1 MPRASGGLLGGHRLY
16 RSIYYNVS
24 PPGITYPE
32 NPFGQPLPS
41 MPGQVWSD
49 YMRRQTELWPRYAQR
64 LTGPIGAPTAGQTI
78 TPHYQLPTG
87 TQTEEWIRR
96 RLEALQ
102 GGRAD
107 SATDEVTMWRDWYRT
122 MVIGA
127 LGLEPGLTPLDPL
140 SQLREQ
146 LAGAA
151 QSSVGVPHVNPG
163 ALVRASLAAR
173 LPLTQQA
180 EASMGMPGAYAGI
193 RALAQRAREALAGRA
208 EAIYAPAAWE
218 QEQRFRQEITP
229 QLQALVRAQ
238 LEARRIAAGMGI
250 G

>member
-1 MPRASGGLLGGHRLY
+1 MPYDPRFRPRPYYMEPEWLEGTYIGAPRRGAWAQHWREVMQNQRA
-16 RSIYYNVS
+16 I
-24 PPGITYPE
+24 
-32 NPFGQPLPS
+32 
-41 MPGQVWSD
+41 
-49 YMRRQTELWPRYAQR
+49 WPHFAQR
-64 LTGPIGAPTAGQTI
+64 LTGPVAAPVAGQTI
-78 TPHYQLPTG
+78 TPQYRLPTG

-107 SATDEVTMWRDWYRT
+107 SATDEITMWRDWYRT

-193 RALAQRAREALAGRA
+193 RALAQRAREALTGRA